1 MSYYSSASF
10 LYSDFGYN
18 NEDSP
23 IPTPNIDRLAK
34 QGIQLKSHYMHSLC
48 TPSRAAL
55 MTGRYHFNTGL
66 NYVIAPSN
74 PAGVV
79 GIILITRPHYN
90 HHHTMPISISHSPIP
105 LYMNTPPSFSE
116 QACQTTSPPSLRC

>member
-1 MSYYSSASF
+1 MQLPYALSIVIYCHF
-10 LYSDFGYN
+10 VCSDFGYN
-18 NEDSP
+18 TEDSP

-74 PAGVV
+74 PAGWKC
-79 GIILITRPHYN
+79 R
-90 HHHTMPISISHSPIP
+90 
-105 LYMNTPPSFSE
+105 
-116 QACQTTSPPSLRC
+116 